1 MNRIY
6 LYLVLAAS
14 VSALA
19 TDMIVP
25 ALPDLQKVFQVDYS
39 LIQLSISG
47 FLIVYAI
54 SQLCVGFLGERLG
67 KIKTIT
73 AGFIIFSAGSLLC
86 FMAKDIYLLMAGRF
100 IQAVGAGA
108 GPVLSRAIAKDSFP
122 ADRLKKALSD
132 ISSASAVVPL
142 LAPLAGGAMLGYV
155 SWNYIFLTMFIFGV
169 ITVIIAPKNLPAAKE
184 IVEEDNG
191 SFLTKEFFSG
201 TALVSLILSSLFCFI
216 TLTPVIFIENLKFT
230 PFQYSLVFS
239 ISVLFFIAGNQASK
253 VNAFTNPFLL
263 FGINVL
269 SLFPLII
276 GEAEPVLYII
286 SAILFN
292 FTLGAYYPIA
302 HFTALQI
309 KGKKTGIASSLTG
322 FTQTVCAGLISYCV
336 TKSTSFGIG
345 FEKVMGISGLSL
357 AVLSLLVVSYLRRA
371 KCRTG
376 KETKLR
382 NP

>member
-1 MNRIY
+1 MNRVY
-6 LYLVLAAS
+6 LYLVMAAS

-39 LIQLSISG
+39 LIQLSVSG
-47 FLIVYAI
+47 FLIIYAI
-54 SQLCVGFLGERLG
+54 SQLCVGFVSERLG

-73 AGFIIFSAGSLLC
+73 AGFIVFSAGSLLC
-86 FMAKDIYLLMAGRF
+86 YMAENIYLLMAGRF

-122 ADRLKKALSD
+122 AESLKKALSD
-132 ISSASAVVPL
+132 ISSASAIVPL

-155 SWNYIFLTMFIFGV
+155 SWNYIFLTMFIFGI
-169 ITVIIAPKNLPAAKE
+169 ITVILAPKILPGSGEKP
-184 IVEEDNG
+184 EEYNG
-191 SFLTKEFFSG
+191 SFMTTEFFSG

-239 ISVLFFIAGNQASK
+239 LSVLFFIAGNQASK
-253 VNAFTNPFLL
+253 LNAFTNPFLL
-263 FGINVL
+263 FGINAL
-269 SLFPLII
+269 SLVPLII
-276 GEAEPVLYII
+276 GNPDPVLYLL
-286 SAILFN
+286 SAIVFN
-292 FTLGAYYPIA
+292 FTLGAYYPVA

-309 KGKKTGIASSLTG
+309 KGNKTGVASSLTG
-322 FTQTVCAGLISYCV
+322 FTQTVCAGVISYCV
-336 TKSTSFGIG
+336 TKSTSLGIG
-345 FEKVMGISGLSL
+345 FEKVMGLSGLSL
-357 AVLSLLVVSYLRRA
+357 AILSLLVVSYLRRA

-382 NP
+382 NL